1 MEEEFEYG
9 RMEGFVFN
17 DGSKVTADVL
27 RQTRFIL
34 GKAKMQM
41 SERGVVE
48 LSDGTV
54 RVYSVFHDHHPGR
67 NGVRRLVGEPFRWA
81 LAYDEV
87 VESLRAVE
95 QQWITEE
102 PEPYVRHLI
111 RNPAKH

>member
-1 MEEEFEYG
+1 MQGFYFE
-9 RMEGFVFN
+9 
-17 DGSKVTADVL
+17 DGSEVKADVL

-54 RVYSVFHDHHPGR
+54 RTYSVFHDHHPGR
-67 NGVRRLVGEPFRWA
+67 NGIRRLVGKPFRWTP
-81 LAYDEV
+81 AYDEM
-87 VESLRAVE
+87 VESLREVE
-95 QQWITEE
+95 RQWITEE

-111 RNPAKH
+111 RDPAKH